1 MTAEPSVPTTTD
13 DLRVEQDG
21 PVLVVTLA
29 RPAKRNALSDAMV
42 LRLQAIFD
50 AIPSAQEPVRAVVIA
65 AEGDHFCA
73 GLDLASLGEKDTFEG
88 ILHSRMWHRAFE
100 AIESGPVPVICAL
113 QGAVVGGGLELAA
126 ATHVRVAE
134 PSTFFALPEGSRGL
148 FVGGGGSVRVPRL
161 VGTHRMADMMLT
173 GRVYEAADGVA
184 AGFAQYLVGE
194 GEAKAEALRLAHRVA
209 QNAPASNFAVVQ
221 ALPRIA
227 EVGPTEGL
235 LMESLMAAIAQGTPD
250 AKARMAA
257 FLEGRANKVKEA

>member
-1 MTAEPSVPTTTD
+1 
-13 DLRVEQDG
+13 
-21 PVLVVTLA
+21 
-29 RPAKRNALSDAMV
+29 MV

-148 FVGGGGSVRVPRL
+148 FVGGGGSVRVP
-161 VGTHRMADMMLT
+161 GSSAPT
-173 GRVYEAADGVA
+173 GW
-184 AGFAQYLVGE
+184 
-194 GEAKAEALRLAHRVA
+194 
-209 QNAPASNFAVVQ
+209 
-221 ALPRIA
+221 
-227 EVGPTEGL
+227 PT
-235 LMESLMAAIAQGTPD
+235 
-250 AKARMAA
+250 
-257 FLEGRANKVKEA
+257 